1 MKRKKRRCVWL
12 IEPLHPNT
20 NSYIAEQLAERK
32 YANECRGVECPDGV
46 ARDFWE
52 MPNYHF
58 VNLLVKAGETIS
70 LPFNLW
76 RKIGNGLPEP
86 WRFA

>member
-12 IEPLHPNT
+12 IEPTHPNT
-20 NSYIAEQLAERK
+20 NSYIAGRLAERK
-32 YANECRGVECPDGV
+32 YANERHGVKCPDGV

-52 MPNYHF
+52 IPNFHF
-58 VNLLVKAGETIS
+58 ISLLIQAGKIIP

-76 RKIGNGLPEP
+76 RKIGSGLPKP
-86 WRFA
+86 WLF